1 MKILNYILKILIYT
15 GELILSILIVLTL
28 NIFIDLDNI
37 SLILVILIYI
47 LLPSEK
53 TVLGWM
59 KILDDIWK

>member
-1 MKILNYILKILIYT
+1 MKILYYIVKILIYT

-59 KILDDIWK
+59 EFLNDI

>member
-1 MKILNYILKILIYT
+1 MKILGCTLKILIYI

-53 TVLGWM
+53 TVLRWM
-59 KILDDIWK
+59 EFLNDV

>member
-1 MKILNYILKILIYT
+1 MKILEYIVKILIYT

-37 SLILVILIYI
+37 SLILVILIYM

-59 KILDDIWK
+59 EFLNDI

>member
-1 MKILNYILKILIYT
+1 MKILGCILKILIYT

>member
-1 MKILNYILKILIYT
+1 MKILGCILKILIYT

-59 KILDDIWK
+59 EFLNDI

>member
-1 MKILNYILKILIYT
+1 MKISGYTLKILIYT

-59 KILDDIWK
+59 EFLNDI

>member
-1 MKILNYILKILIYT
+1 MKTLDYIVKILIYT

-53 TVLGWM
+53 TVLEWM
-59 KILDDIWK
+59 KFLNDV

>member
-1 MKILNYILKILIYT
+1 MKILEYIVKILIYT

-37 SLILVILIYI
+37 SLILVILIYM

-53 TVLGWM
+53 TVLRWM
-59 KILDDIWK
+59 EFLNDI

>member
-1 MKILNYILKILIYT
+1 MKILGCVLKILIYT

-37 SLILVILIYI
+37 SLILVILIYM

-53 TVLGWM
+53 TVLRWM
-59 KILDDIWK
+59 EFLNDI

>member
-1 MKILNYILKILIYT
+1 MKILEYIVKILIYT

-59 KILDDIWK
+59 EFLNDI

>member
-1 MKILNYILKILIYT
+1 MKILGYILKILIYT

-37 SLILVILIYI
+37 SLILVILIYM

-59 KILDDIWK
+59 KCLDDIWK

>member
-1 MKILNYILKILIYT
+1 MKISDYILKILIYT

>member
-1 MKILNYILKILIYT
+1 MKTLDYIVKILIYT

-53 TVLGWM
+53 TVLEWM
-59 KILDDIWK
+59 KFLNDI

>member
-1 MKILNYILKILIYT
+1 MKTLDYIVKILIYT

-53 TVLGWM
+53 TVLEWM
-59 KILDDIWK
+59 KFLNNV

>member
-1 MKILNYILKILIYT
+1 MKISDYILKILIYT
-15 GELILSILIVLTL
+15 GELLLSILIVLTL

-59 KILDDIWK
+59 KLLDDVWK

>member
-1 MKILNYILKILIYT
+1 MKILGYILKILIYT

-53 TVLGWM
+53 TVLEWM